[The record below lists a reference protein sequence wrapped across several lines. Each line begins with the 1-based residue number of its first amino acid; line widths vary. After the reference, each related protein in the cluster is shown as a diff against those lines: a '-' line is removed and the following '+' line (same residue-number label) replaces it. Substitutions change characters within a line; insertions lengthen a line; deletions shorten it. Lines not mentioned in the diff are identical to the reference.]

1 MSQIKIL
8 PVPLDFSPFK
18 KALDTL
24 DAKRTAELD
33 ALTCDA
39 DIKTLRHCL
48 ESGQLT
54 AVELTLFYLS
64 RIRQYDQFLRSVME
78 INPDA
83 LLEAVH
89 CDTRRYRQPS
99 AGQLLGIP
107 ILLKDNIAAGRQMHN
122 TAGAAALRDHKPP
135 RDAHLVN
142 LLRAEGAVI
151 LGKTNLS
158 EWAFFMSSSA
168 PSGYSVLGGQV
179 VNPYHHEL
187 EVAGSSSGSA
197 VATAARLA
205 AAAVGTETSGS
216 IIAPAAF
223 NGVAGMRPTRGL
235 VSGDLIIPVTHALD
249 TAGPIARHVSD
260 LAELLSVMST
270 LDCNQVPLT
279 QADGNKCLNY
289 TVRLHSQSL
298 EGVRM
303 GIVVVADSDPGDAA
317 TDLLQAAI
325 SMAEASGAIT
335 IPVSIPGEN
344 CQAMAQGRIDL
355 LTGNRQLLLAGSMAA
370 DVATYLAEANAS
382 VTALADIIAFN
393 EADCDRYSPFG
404 QDYLIQ
410 AQECQ
415 MTVQAHQALS
425 SQLQQVARS
434 ILKAAQTNH
443 DLDILLTLDNSF
455 SLFYA
460 IADTPAVTVPIG
472 IDSNGQP
479 HGATFVGMDPFT
491 DATVLAIAH
500 AFEQAT
506 CLGLH
511 PEPAA

>member
-1 MSQIKIL
+1 VSEIKSP
-8 PVPLDFSPFK
+8 PVTLDFSPFK

-24 DAKRTAELD
+24 DASRIAELD
-33 ALTCDA
+33 ALTRDA
-39 DIKTLRHCL
+39 DIKTLRRCL
-48 ESGQLT
+48 EAGQLT
-54 AVELTLFYLS
+54 AAELTLFYLS
-64 RIRQYDQFLRSVME
+64 RIRQYDQFLRSIIE
-78 INPDA
+78 INPAA
-83 LLEAVH
+83 LLEAAH
-89 CDTRRYRQPS
+89 CDAQGNRQQS
-99 AGQLLGIP
+99 AGKLFGIP

-179 VNPYHHEL
+179 VNPYHREL

-235 VSGDLIIPVTHALD
+235 VSGDLIIPTTRALD
-249 TAGPIARHVSD
+249 CAGPIARHVSD
-260 LAELLSVMST
+260 LAELLNVMST
-270 LDCNQVPLT
+270 PDNNPIPFA
-279 QADGNKCLNY
+279 QADGNKYLNY
-289 TVRLHSQSL
+289 AARLNSQSL
-298 EGVRM
+298 EGLRI
-303 GIVVVADSDPGDAA
+303 GIVIVADSDPGDAA
-317 TDLLQAAI
+317 TELLQAAI
-325 SMAEASGAIT
+325 TMAEASGATT
-335 IPVSIPGEN
+335 IPVSIPDEN
-344 CQAMAQGRIDL
+344 CQAMAQTRIDL

-370 DVATYLAEANAS
+370 DVAAYLTKANAPIKS
-382 VTALADIIAFN
+382 LADIITFN
-393 EADCDRYSPFG
+393 EADCGRYSPFG

-410 AQECQ
+410 AQESQ
-415 MTVQAHQALS
+415 MTARAHQALS
-425 SQLQQVARS
+425 SKLQQVARS
-434 ILKAAQTNH
+434 ILKAAKERH
-443 DLDILLTLDNSF
+443 DLNILLTLDNSF

-460 IADTPAVTVPIG
+460 VANTPAVTVPIG
-472 IDSNGQP
+472 LDSNGQP
-479 HGATFVGMDPFT
+479 HGATFVGIDPFS

-511 PEPAA
+511 PEPTA